1 MVATMGETV
10 FGRVLG
16 ELMEVCG
23 LDATP
28 EEVVR
33 LGYCSRLDG
42 RELLRYATRRASLRW
57 CRRLSL

>member
-1 MVATMGETV
+1 MGETV

-23 LDATP
+23 LAATP

-42 RELLRYATRRASLRW
+42 RELLR
-57 CRRLSL
+57 